1 VRLPYEA
8 TPHRFI
14 NIRDTSKLK

>member
-1 VRLPYEA
+1 VPCEA

>member
-1 VRLPYEA
+1 VRLPCEA

-14 NIRDTSKLK
+14 NIRDTLKLK